1 MNMRFIH
8 CALSAL
14 AVTTALLAPT
24 GAATAATPAP
34 HAGARTDFNR
44 DIRPLFAR
52 HCTACHGGVKA
63 AGKLSLVY
71 RDKALAP
78 AKSGEVPIIPG
89 DPDKSEL
96 IRRVLSQDPDE
107 VMPRPDHG
115 PRLSKKEIA
124 TLRQWIKEGANWS
137 EHWSFVPPTEP
148 ARPTLKNKSW
158 PKVPADQFILASI
171 EAAGLKPSPEAT
183 PAEWLRRVSLDLIGL
198 PPTPEDYDAF
208 SKDRRKNAAPAKARV
223 VERLLASPQF
233 GERWASVWLDLAR
246 YSDTFGF
253 EKDPHRDIWPWRDWV
268 IRAFNADLPFDQF
281 TIKQLAGDQ
290 LPDPTADDILA
301 TAFHRNTQNNT
312 EGGTDDEEYRT
323 VAVIDRV
330 NTTWTTWNATTFGC
344 VQCHSHPYDPYPHRD
359 YYRFAAFFDNTEDCD
374 QNDDYPR
381 WLFPEEPSKREE
393 AVRLQRDSR
402 RLREQLNDDARA
414 VAANVTDWKPLVAR
428 EAKASGGTLA
438 IGANGRIDAS
448 GTLPISVKYTNVVP
462 AVAGMTALKIDLF
475 PESDNPRNA
484 PERGQIFSKL
494 TASLVLPGPSNQ
506 VVKLKDVIVDYLAG
520 PFDPRKVLEGGGGLG
535 SYPTMSGPR
544 WGIIVLENP
553 LEAAEGATLEL
564 VFEHGIAANSG
575 VQGCPLKHFS
585 LSFSKDTALTD
596 FANSAARS
604 DAVAE
609 WRATG
614 FAFKKLSGT
623 SVPVIVERTKTA
635 SRETRVFIR
644 GNRLTR
650 DDAVPPGIPD
660 VVQPPKTSDPMN
672 RLDMARWLVS
682 DRNPLAARV
691 LANRLWAEM
700 FGHGIVETLEDFG
713 TSGAKPSHP
722 ELLDHLALRLRGEF
736 QWSVKKFLRELAL
749 SATYAQTAKATPT
762 LIEKDAANHLYAR
775 GPRSRLTAEM
785 VRDQALAVSGLLSTK
800 PFGPPVYP
808 PQPAGIWSTVYSGD
822 KWNTATNENRFRRAV
837 YTYSR
842 RTAGYP
848 LFLTFDAPMRDFCTA
863 RRIPSNTPLQALS
876 VMNDPAFIEMAQAL
890 ATRMEKDGGSV
901 KRQIERGCRLLT
913 LDKPPRAMIDSLV
926 KLYDGALADY
936 RADKDAAAELGDTP
950 EQAALV
956 LVANTLLNLDSSLTR

>member
-1 MNMRFIH
+1 MRMNRLIV
-8 CALSAL
+8 LL
-14 AVTTALLAPT
+14 GIVVVTSSGSLLGAGIAP
-24 GAATAATPAP
+24 ATHTE
-34 HAGARTDFNR
+34 FNR
-44 DIRPLFAR
+44 DIRPLFAK

-78 AKSGEVPIIPG
+78 AKSGETPIVPGAPE
-89 DPDKSEL
+89 KSEL
-96 IRRVLSQDPDE
+96 IRRVTSKDPDE

-115 PRLSKKEIA
+115 PRLNEKEIA
-124 TLRQWIKEGANWS
+124 TLQQWIAEGAKWS

-148 ARPTLKNKSW
+148 ARPALKSKSW
-158 PKVPADQFILASI
+158 PKTVADQFILAPI

-198 PPTPEDYDAF
+198 PPSPEEYDAF
-208 SKDRRKNAAPAKARV
+208 LKDRRKNTAAAKARV
-223 VERLLASPQF
+223 VDRLLASPQF

-268 IRAFNADLPFDQF
+268 IRAFNADLPFDEF
-281 TIKQLAGDQ
+281 SIKQLAGDL
-290 LPDPTADDILA
+290 LPSPTADDILA

-323 VAVIDRV
+323 VATLDRV
-330 NTTWTTWNATTFGC
+330 STTWTTWNATTFGC
-344 VQCHSHPYDPYPHRD
+344 VQCHSHPYDPFPHRD

-381 WLFPEEPSKREE
+381 WMFPEDGSKREE

-402 RLREQLNDDARA
+402 RLREKLNDDARA
-414 VAANVTDWKPLVAR
+414 VATKVTDWKPLVAK
-428 EAKASGGTLA
+428 EAKATGGTLT

-462 AVAGMTALKIDLF
+462 AIAGMTALKIDIF
-475 PESDNPRNA
+475 PESDNPKNA

-494 TASLVLPGPSNQ
+494 TASLVVPGASNQ
-506 VVKLKDVIVDYLAG
+506 TVKLKEVIVDYLAG
-520 PFDPRKVLEGGGGLG
+520 PFDPRKVIDGGGGLG

-544 WGIIVLENP
+544 WGIIVLEKP
-553 LEAAEGATLEL
+553 LEAPEGATMEL
-564 VFEHGIAANSG
+564 VFDHGIAANSS
-575 VQGCPLKHFS
+575 VQGCPLKHYA
-585 LSFSKDTALTD
+585 LSFSKAAALTD
-596 FANSAARS
+596 FANSATRT
-604 DAVAE
+604 DAWAE
-609 WRATG
+609 WRGLNLAL
-614 FAFKKLSGT
+614 KKLSGPN
-623 SVPVIVERTKTA
+623 VPVMVERTKTA
-635 SRETRVFIR
+635 ARETRVFIR

-650 DDAVPPGIPD
+650 DEAVLPGIPE

-700 FGHGIVETLEDFG
+700 FGRGIVETLEDFG

-736 QWSVKKFLRELAL
+736 KWSVKKFLRELAL

-762 LIEKDAANHLYAR
+762 LLEKDAANHLYAR
-775 GPRSRLTAEM
+775 GPRARLTAEM
-785 VRDQALAVSGLLSTK
+785 VRDQALAVSGLLSAK
-800 PFGPPVYP
+800 QFGPPVYP
-808 PQPAGIWSTVYSGD
+808 PQPDGVWSTVYSGE
-822 KWNTATNENRFRRAV
+822 KWNTATNENRFRRGV

-890 ATRMEKDGGSV
+890 ATRMEKDGGSL
-901 KRQIERGCRLLT
+901 RQKIDRGCRLLT
-913 LDKPPRAMIDSLV
+913 LDKPPRAMIESLT
-926 KLYDGALADY
+926 KLYEGALEDY
-936 RADKDAAAELGDTP
+936 RTDKAAAAKLGHTP